1 MNTYI
6 VYKLT
11 NKVNG
16 LIYFGYTKMSNSI
29 DRQKELYRHN
39 KELHCDMITYGL
51 DNFLKE
57 DILHTEDLSEA
68 LEFESKCII
77 ENNTLWPNGYNHV
90 VSAKYKTQSKIH
102 KERLIKSRLGEKNG
116 MYGKHHSEKTK
127 IKISE
132 KNSGRQWTNEQKLAQ
147 SNRLKGRQFSSEH
160 KTNLSKSLKEAYS
173 NPDLRL
179 LISNKL
185 KGRPKSEET
194 KRKISEKNSG
204 KIRSEE
210 TKQKISNSLKGVLRT
225 DEQKLNYSKSASN
238 RIWYTNGKENK
249 TCNKNDTIKI
259 AKLESLGYY
268 RGCTKKLNL
277 D

>member
-39 KELHCDMITYGL
+39 KELHYDMITYGL

-57 DILHTEDLSEA
+57 DILYTEDLSEA

-77 ENNTLWPNGYNHV
+77 ENNTLWPNGYNHI

-127 IKISE
+127 
-132 KNSGRQWTNEQKLAQ
+132 
-147 SNRLKGRQFSSEH
+147 
-160 KTNLSKSLKEAYS
+160 
-173 NPDLRL
+173 
-179 LISNKL
+179 
-185 KGRPKSEET
+185 
-194 KRKISEKNSG
+194 RKISEKNSG

-210 TKQKISNSLKGVLRT
+210 TKQKISNSLKGALRT

-277 D
+277 DLERRK